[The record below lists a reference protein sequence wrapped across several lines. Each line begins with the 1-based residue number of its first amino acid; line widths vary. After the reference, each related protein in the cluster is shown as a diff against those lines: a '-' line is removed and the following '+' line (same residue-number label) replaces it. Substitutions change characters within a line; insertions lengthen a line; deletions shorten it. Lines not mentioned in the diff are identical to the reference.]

1 MEQRFI
7 RNIPSI
13 SEAEQRALRT
23 KRAVILGC
31 GGLGGYNA
39 EILARTG
46 LGALTLVD
54 GDCFEESNLNRQLL
68 SLPSLIG
75 SGKARAAGER
85 IRAIDP
91 AIELRCFDEFFTA
104 ENADEILADADI
116 VLDSLDNIPSRLLLE
131 DKCAEKGISI
141 VHGAVGGWMA
151 QVCVVRP
158 GDGYLRRIY
167 GSTRGENVN
176 KSLLPAVAPLCA
188 SLQCAEA
195 VKLLCGRTSG
205 LEGKLLMADVRN
217 MEFFT
222 LEL

>member
-13 SEAEQRALRT
+13 SESEQLALRT
-23 KRAVILGC
+23 KRALILGC

-46 LGALTLVD
+46 IGALTLVD
-54 GDCFEESNLNRQLL
+54 GDCFDESNLNRQLL
-68 SLPSLIG
+68 SLPALIG
-75 SGKARAAGER
+75 SSKVRAAEER

-91 AIELRCFDEFFTA
+91 AIELRCYESFFTA
-104 ENADEILADADI
+104 ENADEILEGVDI

-151 QVCVVRP
+151 QLCVVRP

-167 GSTRGENVN
+167 GNSDGETAG
-176 KSLLPAVAPLCA
+176 KSLLPAIAPLCA

-195 VKLLCGRTSG
+195 VKLLCGRLSE
-205 LEGKLLMADVRN
+205 LDGKLLMADLQSMN
-217 MEFFT
+217 FFT
-222 LEL
+222 IEL

>member
-13 SEAEQRALRT
+13 SEGEQRLLRT
-23 KRAVILGC
+23 KRAVVLGC

-39 EILARTG
+39 EILARIG
-46 LGALTLVD
+46 IGALTLVD
-54 GDCFEESNLNRQLL
+54 GDCFEESNLNRQLF

-75 SGKARAAGER
+75 FPKATAAAER
-85 IRAIDP
+85 VAAIDP
-91 AIELRCFDEFFTA
+91 TIEVRSFAEFFTA
-104 ENADEILADADI
+104 ENANKILSGADI

-151 QVCVVRP
+151 QLCVVRP
-158 GDGYLRRIY
+158 GDGFLHRIY
-167 GSTRGENVN
+167 GSSNGENVN
-176 KSLLPAVAPLCA
+176 KTLLPAVAPLCA

-195 VKLLCGRTSG
+195 VKALCGRKSE
-205 LEGKLLMADVRN
+205 LEGKLLLADLQS
-217 MEFFT
+217 MSFHSI
-222 LEL
+222 EL